1 MKHLLSILILL
12 GFMSVANAGWF
23 FTSDEEYIENCA
35 DDTILTILKGDVDW
49 WRDYK
54 IKVEKKITEYQVFPA
69 ENSYPRGIPYRI
81 ESRVSDGY
89 IFGFSTHHSD
99 GSITNSDGSLT
110 LKDGNIITVSE
121 VLENEMIDRNSR
133 IPNFTKL
140 SLQEKLLDDEYA
152 YISYEKLFKECV
164 QKFKK
169 DEITFKAKWK

>member
-12 GFMSVANAGWF
+12 GFMSVASAGWF

-35 DDTILTILKGDVDW
+35 DDIFLTIFKNDVDW

-54 IKVEKKITEYQVFPA
+54 IEVEKNITEYKVFP
-69 ENSYPRGIPYRI
+69 GKKFFHGTPYHI
-81 ESRVSDGY
+81 KSRVSDSGM
-89 IFGFSTHHSD
+89 IFGFEEIHLD
-99 GSITNSDGSLT
+99 GSRTNSDGSLT

-133 IPNFTKL
+133 IRNFKKL
-140 SLQEKLLDDEYA
+140 SLKEKLLDYKYDHIY
-152 YISYEKLFKECV
+152 YEKLFKDCA
-164 QKFKK
+164 QKFKE